1 MAGDMPDIKEGG
13 KTTKPKKAPRKV
25 IMNVQKGKE
34 RTYSTPIGD
43 LPSVTTV
50 LGIINKPWMVAW
62 VLKMAREASAKA
74 IIKLKDAGTLMDMDE
89 ATLEDVFKE
98 SNKSY
103 EGVAKEATDL
113 GSLLHGAVE
122 FYYKERH
129 DYLPEDF
136 AMFLGEMYGELFGN
150 MVRAF
155 FELLIKNKLTVLLSE
170 HTVYSTHGYAGT
182 LDLTLKYE
190 DTGAVFVTDIKT
202 TKKERF
208 REGVPSDI
216 AMQLTAYK
224 KAALE
229 MGLLPVGVPYGRA
242 VMRIDKINPL
252 KDSSFITLGTDEME
266 DWTGFL
272 NLLKH
277 YQYIKIYNK

>member
-103 EGVAKEATDL
+103 EGVSKEATDL

-122 FYYKERH
+122 FFCKEKH
-129 DYLPEDF
+129 GWPEIEF
-136 AMFLGEMYGELFGN
+136 VEFLREIYGDVFGD

-155 FELLIKNKLTVLLSE
+155 FIILAEKGLLIEKSE
-170 HTVYSTHGYAGT
+170 QVVYSIHGYAGT
-182 LDLTLKYE
+182 LDLVLL
-190 DTGAVFVTDIKT
+190 GANNVRFITDIKT

-208 REGVPSDI
+208 REGVPSDV
-216 AMQLTAYK
+216 AMQVTAYK
-224 KAALE
+224 KAYIE
-229 MGLLPVGVPYGRA
+229 GLLDRAGQFSRA
-242 VMRIDKINPL
+242 VIRIDKVNPL
-252 KDSSFITLGTDEME
+252 KDSQFIPIVTDEME
-266 DWTGFL
+266 DWEGF
-272 NLLKH
+272 NHLLKH
-277 YQYIKIYNK
+277 YQYIKSYNK